1 MNFHILCEKFLQ
13 DLSEEIEKRDID
25 SNLEIDYSDGILNII
40 IIASK
45 KTFVINRNSG
55 NQKIWYS
62 SPFTGANYFAY
73 DQNLEKF
80 ISLAN
85 QDLKSVLF
93 AELKDYL
100 ANKN

>member
-13 DLSEEIEKRDID
+13 DLGEEIEKRDID

-40 IIASK
+40 IIANK
-45 KTFVINRNSG
+45 KTLVINRNNG

-73 DQNLEKF
+73 DQDLEKF
-80 ISLAN
+80 ISIAK
-85 QDLKSVLF
+85 QDLKSILF

>member
-1 MNFHILCEKFLQ
+1 MSFNILCEKFLQ
-13 DLSEEIEKRDID
+13 DLGEEIEKKDLE
-25 SNLEIDYSDGILNII
+25 SNLEIDYSDGILNIV
-40 IIASK
+40 IIANK

-62 SPFTGANYFAY
+62 SPFTGANYFSY

-93 AELKDYL
+93 TELKDYL
-100 ANKN
+100 AIKS